1 MDPYKVLGVGRGADE
16 DEIKKAYRQ
25 LAKEFHPDRH
35 PGDAKAA
42 ERFKEI
48 SAAYSVLGNKA
59 SRGRFDLGEIDAWGT
74 ARRSATS
81 ESAAGAYSRTAGWNR
96 APGRDDASDTSR
108 TRTEP
113 DDFFSELF
121 GRKRG
126 AGKAAASRGLDQ
138 TYTITIPFLTAVTG
152 GTETLTLRTG
162 KAISVKI
169 PKGVRDG
176 QQIRLKGQGAP
187 SSRGGENGDALVT
200 LSVADHPH
208 FKRQGD
214 DIHIDVPVTLPE
226 AVLGGRITVPT
237 PWGNVSVTV
246 PKGSNTGTVLRLKD
260 KGIATDS
267 GPKGHAY
274 LALRIVLPDKPDA
287 ELDAFAKRW
296 KAGNQANVRA
306 GLAG

>member
-35 PGDAKAA
+35 PGDARAV

-59 SRGRFDLGEIDAWGT
+59 NRSRFDLGEIDAWGT

-96 APGRDDASDTSR
+96 RDDAGR
-108 TRTEP
+108 TRAEP

-126 AGKAAASRGLDQ
+126 AGTAASRGMDQ
-138 TYTITIPFLTAVTG
+138 TYTITIPFLVAVIG
-152 GTETLTLRTG
+152 GTETLALRTG
-162 KAISVKI
+162 KTISVKI

-187 SSRGGENGDALVT
+187 AARGGESGDALVT
-200 LSVADHPH
+200 LSVSSHPH
-208 FKRQGD
+208 FRRQGD
-214 DIHIDVPVTLPE
+214 DIHIDVPVSLPE

-274 LALRIVLPDKPDA
+274 LTLRIVLPEKPDA
-287 ELDAFAKRW
+287 ELEAFARRWSAGKR
-296 KAGNQANVRA
+296 ANVRA
-306 GLAG
+306 NLAQ